1 MCHMSAGKVY
11 NVLKKRFHF
20 KRMFK
25 ICHEV
30 VDECALCNLLKAR
43 MKHAHKHFRA
53 KLAIE
58 PRTSYGADY
67 YAVKMNKFGYNN
79 ILGIIDLSTGYL
91 VLKAVKGRSAANTAH
106 TLFYEIV
113 VRKGVP
119 LRFHSDAAREFLSTA
134 MSSLQN
140 LLGIGKSDTL
150 AHNPKSNAKIERV
163 WEYVGRALR
172 AMTPE
177 QYKYF
182 HLYMPIIAHV
192 WNTTPDS
199 DTGVTPF
206 KAEHG
211 LKCRSVAESVLQTPP
226 QEGLPAGASDL
237 TTIAVSAAAFNE
249 HISNVKAVERANAAN
264 KLNAYGE
271 KIKEYHVGDK
281 VAFYLPPDAAEA
293 QRMGKNPKHMLQY
306 QGPGEIVESLSNNNT
321 AFKIKCGN
329 RMYKRN
335 IMHISPYTS
344 TTRVPAELQLRVDNT
359 VTVGSYVAVLDDSD
373 SKKFHVAKVLH
384 VDEQITLLHYY
395 ATTARRLRNAIW
407 KGLYTHPRTNVID
420 MQKPDTIIRN
430 NLRYTGT
437 INTRPVND
445 SLILLANLGMTD
457 RGRIIDRTRKVLK
470 SKNGYSHHIL
480 RRTWNPADDDNA

>member
-1 MCHMSAGKVY
+1 MG
-11 NVLKKRFHF
+11 
-20 KRMFK
+20 
-25 ICHEV
+25 
-30 VDECALCNLLKAR
+30 
-43 MKHAHKHFRA
+43 
-53 KLAIE
+53 
-58 PRTSYGADY
+58 
-67 YAVKMNKFGYNN
+67 
-79 ILGIIDLSTGYL
+79 
-91 VLKAVKGRSAANTAH
+91 
-106 TLFYEIV
+106 
-113 VRKGVP
+113 
-119 LRFHSDAAREFLSTA
+119 
-134 MSSLQN
+134 
-140 LLGIGKSDTL
+140 
-150 AHNPKSNAKIERV
+150 
-163 WEYVGRALR
+163 
-172 AMTPE
+172 
-177 QYKYF
+177 

-344 TTRVPAELQLRVDNT
+344 T
-359 VTVGSYVAVLDDSD
+359 
-373 SKKFHVAKVLH
+373 
-384 VDEQITLLHYY
+384 
-395 ATTARRLRNAIW
+395 
-407 KGLYTHPRTNVID
+407 
-420 MQKPDTIIRN
+420 
-430 NLRYTGT
+430 
-437 INTRPVND
+437 
-445 SLILLANLGMTD
+445 
-457 RGRIIDRTRKVLK
+457 
-470 SKNGYSHHIL
+470 
-480 RRTWNPADDDNA
+480 